1 MKTPL
6 VTLALAAGLC
16 AAPCLWAQDPA
27 ATPTPPGPKLSWI
40 DESDSDAAVAEM
52 RGVGD
57 RTIDKIGGMMLTEVK
72 RVIATKGLEEAVEVM
87 HLRTMEL
94 PKPVPG
100 KPQITAIRRTSLRLR
115 NPMNAPDAADQ
126 AALVY
131 ILNELKDGNTP
142 PRILMQKVEFPGQ
155 PVEYRVYK
163 PIAVMPDCL
172 LCHGSVDSQQ
182 PAVHDSLVRQFPE
195 DKAVDY
201 QAYDWRGVIRV
212 SLRPPAEPA
221 AVAATAK

>member
-27 ATPTPPGPKLSWI
+27 TPPAPAGPKLSWI
-40 DESDSDAAVAEM
+40 DESDNDAAVAEM

-57 RTIDKIGGMMLTEVK
+57 RTIDKIGGLMIAEVR
-72 RVIATKGLEEAVEVM
+72 RVLATKGLEEAVEIM
-87 HLRTMEL
+87 HLRTLEP

-100 KPQITAIRRTSLRLR
+100 KPQVTAIRRTSLRLR
-115 NPMNAPDAADQ
+115 NPANAPDTADR
-126 AALVY
+126 AALDY
-131 ILNELKDGNTP
+131 IRNELQEGNSP

-172 LCHGSVDSQQ
+172 LCHGSVESQQ
-182 PAVHDSLVRQFPE
+182 PAVKDSLVRQFPE
-195 DKAVDY
+195 DKAIDY
-201 QAYDWRGVIRV
+201 NAYDWRGVIRV